1 MLLAPP
7 SLRRARQCVAADR
20 ARQVRC
26 DLLAW
31 HRALLAGDPIPSD
44 LVALMEKP
52 HVQVDDTLWS
62 GYGVEVRETYGRRET
77 SHRGGTDGFRSYFIR
92 FPDGDPEVDGP
103 NDGFYSL
110 REAITA
116 G

>member
-7 SLRRARQCVAADR
+7 SPRRAQQCLTPDR
-20 ARQVRC
+20 SRQVSC
-26 DLLAW
+26 DLWAW

-92 FPDGDPEVDGP
+92 FPDDDPEVDGP
-103 NDGFYSL
+103 NHGFCL
-110 REAITA
+110 LGEAITA